1 MRTRKP
7 PPAPLYTED
16 QKRRRDE
23 SPWTIVQGVLAP
35 LQLLAFLVSVYLVL
49 HFLRT
54 GEGEQAATISIF
66 VKTGFLYLI
75 MYTGAIWEREVF
87 GVWIFAKPFFWEDAV
102 SIVVIALHTAYI
114 AAWVFD
120 FLSVTDQ
127 MLIALAAYAAYVVNA
142 MQFFLKL
149 REARRQKQDFA
160 VHEPDSRVVVAQLK
174 ATR

>member
-1 MRTRKP
+1 M
-7 PPAPLYTED
+7 
-16 QKRRRDE
+16 
-23 SPWTIVQGVLAP
+23 QGVLAP

-49 HFLRT
+49 QFLRT

-66 VKTGFLYLI
+66 VKTAFLYLI

-87 GVWIFAKPFFWEDAV
+87 GVWVFAKPFFWEDAV

-120 FLSVTDQ
+120 FVSVRDQ

-149 REARRQKQDFA
+149 RAARRQNSGFA
-160 VHEPDSRVVVAQLK
+160 AQENDAGVVVPMK
-174 ATR
+174 AAP

>member
-1 MRTRKP
+1 M
-7 PPAPLYTED
+7 PLYTEE
-16 QKRRRDE
+16 QKRLRDA

-49 HFLRT
+49 RYLGT

-66 VKTGFLYLI
+66 VKTAFLYLI

-120 FLSVTDQ
+120 FVSVRDQ

-149 REARRQKQDFA
+149 REARRQSEIAAMQ
-160 VHEPDSRVVVAQLK
+160 EQNPRVVVAPLK
-174 ATR
+174 ATS

>member
-1 MRTRKP
+1 MRTRKL

-16 QKRRRDE
+16 QKRRRDD

-49 HFLRT
+49 QFLRT
-54 GEGEQAATISIF
+54 GEDEQAETISIF

-149 REARRQKQDFA
+149 REARRQNDDFA
-160 VHEPDSRVVVAQLK
+160 AHEPESRVVVAPLK

>member
-1 MRTRKP
+1 MSAR
-7 PPAPLYTED
+7 PAMPLYTEE
-16 QKRRRDE
+16 QKRLRDK

-35 LQLLAFLVSVYLVL
+35 LQLLAFLVSVYFVL
-49 HFLRT
+49 RFLST

-66 VKTGFLYLI
+66 VKTAFLYLI

-120 FLSVTDQ
+120 FVSVRDQ

-149 REARRQKQDFA
+149 REARRQSEIAALQ
-160 VHEPDSRVVVAQLK
+160 EQNPRVVVAPMK
-174 ATR
+174 VA

>member
-1 MRTRKP
+1 MSM
-7 PPAPLYTED
+7 PARPHMPLYTEE
-16 QKRRRDE
+16 QKRLRDE

-35 LQLLAFLVSVYLVL
+35 LQLLAFLVSVYLVVR
-49 HFLRT
+49 FLST
-54 GEGEQAATISIF
+54 GDGEQAATISIF
-66 VKTGFLYLI
+66 VKTAFLYLI

-120 FLSVTDQ
+120 FVSVRDQ

-149 REARRQKQDFA
+149 REARRQNENFA
-160 VHEPDSRVVVAQLK
+160 AQESSSRVVVTSLK
-174 ATR
+174 ATQ

>member
-1 MRTRKP
+1 M
-7 PPAPLYTED
+7 PLYTEE
-16 QKRRRDE
+16 QKRLRDK

-49 HFLRT
+49 RFLST

-66 VKTGFLYLI
+66 VKTAFLYLI

-120 FLSVTDQ
+120 FVSVRDQ

-149 REARRQKQDFA
+149 REARRQSEIAALQ
-160 VHEPDSRVVVAQLK
+160 EQNPRVVVAPMK
-174 ATR
+174 VAS